1 MKVNWTVRLKNKSF
15 WIAIVPALIILIQAV
30 ANVFGFT
37 IDLGEIGNKILTVI
51 ESVFVI
57 LAILGIVNDPTTAGF
72 ISDSDRAML
81 YDEPK

>member
-37 IDLGEIGNKILTVI
+37 VDLGEIGNKILTVI